1 MCRRWNP
8 SAKWTARK
16 RISIWDVSRD
26 RGQRE
31 EKGEKVTFKLLIGN
45 NIFWRI

>member
-1 MCRRWNP
+1 MPNGQR
-8 SAKWTARK
+8 KK
-16 RISIWDVSRD
+16 RISIWDLSRE

>member
-1 MCRRWNP
+1 LPRGQG
-8 SAKWTARK
+8 

-31 EKGEKVTFKLLIGN
+31 EKGEKVTFKLLIDCI
-45 NIFWRI
+45 IFWRI